1 MNPFVSVVIPTYN
14 HADFLKLS
22 LASVINQTYSNWEVI
37 IIDNHSNDN
46 TDEVVS
52 SFGNS
57 KVRLAKIKNNGVIS
71 VSRNLGIK
79 EAKGDWIS
87 FLDSDDLWFPNK
99 LERVVFEIQKLENQI
114 DVLCNDEYM
123 VHLNQKKKITLNYG
137 PFEDDFYRK
146 MLFYGNRL
154 STSATTV
161 RKKFLEEKKLLFN
174 ENQEFVTVEDY
185 DFWLRLAKENA
196 RFLFIPEVLGEY
208 AIHNSNQSAAL
219 ERHLNHLENLVRYH
233 IFHIQ
238 EFEKNKNKLWK
249 KFQVKLAFDKAIVY
263 LREKRVVSSIF
274 LIVKFL
280 FKAPL
285 IFLSLL
291 IFKLN
296 HKF

>member
-1 MNPFVSVVIPTYN
+1 MNPLVSVVIPTYN

-22 LASVINQTYSNWEVI
+22 LASVVNQTYLNWEAIV
-37 IIDNHSNDN
+37 IDNHSNDN

-52 SFGNS
+52 FFGNS
-57 KVRLAKIKNNGVIS
+57 KVRLIKIKNNGVIS
-71 VSRNLGIK
+71 ASRNLGIR

-99 LERVVFEIQKLENQI
+99 LERVIFEIQKLENQI
-114 DVLCNDEYM
+114 DVLCNDEYL
-123 VHLNQKKKITLNYG
+123 VHLNQKKKMILTYG

-146 MLFYGNRL
+146 MLLYGNRL

-161 RKKFLEEKKLLFN
+161 RKKFLEEKDLLFS

-185 DFWLRLAKENA
+185 DLWLRLAKENA

-208 AIHNSNQSAAL
+208 TIHSSNQSAAV

-233 IFHIQ
+233 IFYIQ
-238 EFEKNKNKLWK
+238 DFEKNKNKLWK
-249 KFQVKLAFDKAIVY
+249 KFQAKLAFDKAIVY
-263 LREKRVVSSIF
+263 LRERKVVSSIF
-274 LIVKFL
+274 LMIRFL
-280 FKAPL
+280 FKAP
-285 IFLSLL
+285 FTFFSLF

-296 HKF
+296 HKL

>member
-1 MNPFVSVVIPTYN
+1 MNPLVSVVIPTYN

-22 LASVINQTYSNWEVI
+22 LASVINQTYLNWEAIV
-37 IIDNHSNDN
+37 IDNHSNDN

-52 SFGNS
+52 FFGNS
-57 KVRLAKIKNNGVIS
+57 KVRLTKIKNNGVIS
-71 VSRNLGIK
+71 ISRNLGIK

-161 RKKFLEEKKLLFN
+161 RKKFLKEKELLFN

-208 AIHNSNQSAAL
+208 TIHNSNQSAAL

-233 IFHIQ
+233 VFHIQ

-249 KFQVKLAFDKAIVY
+249 KFQVKLAFDKAIIY

-280 FKAPL
+280 FKAPFT
-285 IFLSLL
+285 FLSLF